1 MTSKKVP
8 MACDVLHCASS
19 VEWLECVLADFDKF
33 LLDHAAAEK
42 KASGMAMSMV
52 SHYPDRPE
60 LVSAMT
66 DLAVEELTHF
76 REVVRLIQK
85 RQLQLGTDEKDRY
98 VGQIRDEIRQGSD
111 IYLLDRLISAAVIE
125 ARGAERFGLI
135 AKAVKDPDLQRFYQA
150 IARSE
155 SRHYALFIDLAYR
168 YFDRETVDSRWQEFL
183 SMEAEILSA
192 LPIRAALH

>member
-1 MTSKKVP
+1 M
-8 MACDVLHCASS
+8 
-19 VEWLECVLADFDKF
+19 LANFDTF
-33 LLDHAAAEK
+33 LMDHAAAEK

-76 REVVRLIQK
+76 REVVRLIQA
-85 RQLQLGTDEKDRY
+85 RQLQLVADEKDRY
-98 VGQIRDEIRQGSD
+98 VGQIRDKIRQGTD
-111 IYLLDRLISAAVIE
+111 VYLLDRLISAAVIE

-135 AKAVKDPDLQRFYQA
+135 AKAIKDPELQRFYQA

-155 SRHYALFIDLAYR
+155 SRHYALFIDLAYL
-168 YFDRETVDSRWQEFL
+168 YFDRATVDARWQEFL

>member
-1 MTSKKVP
+1 MTSEKVP
-8 MACDVLHCASS
+8 MACNVLHCTSS
-19 VEWLECVLADFDKF
+19 NEWLECVLANFDTF
-33 LLDHAAAEK
+33 LMDHAAAEK

-76 REVVRLIQK
+76 REVVRLIQA
-85 RQLQLGTDEKDRY
+85 RQLQLVADEKDRY
-98 VGQIRDEIRQGSD
+98 VGQIRDKIRQGTD
-111 IYLLDRLISAAVIE
+111 VYLLDRLISAAVIE

-135 AKAVKDPDLQRFYQA
+135 AKAIKDPELQRFYQA

-155 SRHYALFIDLAYR
+155 SRHYALFIDLAYL
-168 YFDRETVDSRWQEFL
+168 YFDRATVDARWQEFL